1 MKFTGKIPEAF
12 DLPSLLGTG
21 AGTRSDGQVNTGAGR
36 VGARRALAAAR
47 QGTGSSHAEWQH
59 SFERERVVRPQANDG
74 RGLCPHAN
82 HSAQDMVLRQAT
94 AYRYFL
100 AVAYRYWL
108 AVAYM

>member
-1 MKFTGKIPEAF
+1 M
-12 DLPSLLGTG
+12 
-21 AGTRSDGQVNTGAGR
+21 
-36 VGARRALAAAR
+36 
-47 QGTGSSHAEWQH
+47 
-59 SFERERVVRPQANDG
+59 RPQANDG